1 MNQLPFPGNEVNSEH
16 ILYKKIDFIIENI
29 KKKIHI
35 EQKSTGNSQFNFW
48 KNQGIIF
55 YQYIQF

>member
-29 KKKIHI
+29 KKK
-35 EQKSTGNSQFNFW
+35 
-48 KNQGIIF
+48 
-55 YQYIQF
+55 YI

>member
-16 ILYKKIDFIIENI
+16 ILY
-29 KKKIHI
+29 KKIHI